1 MNLLNEEIST
11 MKIAILT
18 HQYSIGGGEVVAFQL
33 AEAMAKEGV
42 DLYYISGNPPMGEEE
57 KGINVIRI
65 NQKEPYRFIHKYL
78 VKFPGLY
85 RNFGRNIFNKELDS
99 MLSEINPDII
109 NIHGVAS
116 THWDIS
122 CIEICLKHAPVVW
135 TLHDM
140 SSFTGRCG
148 QAYDCKQYIDGCTES
163 CPDLHIPLLIPPKE
177 SKMAYQEKK
186 SIIQNNNALSGI
198 VPSKWLYDRAMEGVW
213 KNKNIEIV
221 PNGSPLDIYKPM
233 SKKQAREHF
242 KIPTDKPVLMTAA
255 ANLRDSKKGSKL
267 FIDALSRIDEKI
279 TLITMGN
286 GSIDL
291 SLDNIF
297 VKNLGYLS
305 VSSDKHKAYSAAD
318 IFILPSLA
326 ENHPMVFIEAI
337 ACETPVIAF
346 PTTGLLDCVIPKKT
360 GWLCDE
366 VSAESL
372 ANTISSAINDLKLGR
387 TIFKCRDVAES
398 EYDINVQAKR
408 YLSFFEKEI
417 ERCKNLYS

>member
-1 MNLLNEEIST
+1 
-11 MKIAILT
+11 MKIAIVT

-33 AEAMAKEGV
+33 AEAMTKAGV
-42 DLYYISGNPPMGEEE
+42 ELYYISGNPPMGEEK

-65 NQKEPYRFIHKYL
+65 NQKEPDRFIHKYL

-85 RNFGRNIFNKELDS
+85 RKFGRNIFNKELDS
-99 MLSEINPDII
+99 ILTKIKPDII
-109 NIHGVAS
+109 NIHGVVA
-116 THWDIS
+116 THWDVS

-148 QAYDCKQYIDGCTES
+148 QAYDCKQYINGCTES
-163 CPDLHIPLLIPPKE
+163 CTDLHIPVLIPPKE
-177 SKMAYQEKK
+177 SKLAYQEKK
-186 SIIQNNNALSGI
+186 SMIQNNNALSAI
-198 VPSKWLYDRAMEGVW
+198 APSKWLYGRAVEGMW
-213 KNKNIEIV
+213 KNKNVGII
-221 PNGSPLDIYKPM
+221 PNGSPLDVYKPI
-233 SKKQAREHF
+233 SKKKARDFF

-255 ANLRDSKKGSKL
+255 ANLRDSRKGSNL
-267 FIDALSRIDEKI
+267 LIDALSRVEEKV

-291 SLDNIF
+291 SLDNVF
-297 VKNLGYLS
+297 VKNLGYLPI
-305 VSSDKHKAYSAAD
+305 SDKHNAYSAAN
-318 IFILPSLA
+318 IFVLPSLA

-346 PTTGLLDCVIPKKT
+346 PTTGLLDCVIPEKT

-372 ANTISSAINDLKLGR
+372 GNTINTAINELKSG
-387 TIFKCRDVAES
+387 TTTFKCRDVAES
-398 EYDINVQAKR
+398 EYDINVQVKR

-417 ERCKNLYS
+417 ARCKDLYS